1 MRSDKLNVVEY
12 IRPIGIRR
20 DGKLVKFAGTGFGF
34 EKPGLVLTAAHVVAN
49 ATNPQDVYMQL
60 SDGRF
65 LRAYSMNLHSTAD
78 VAALL
83 FESDQSLPFFKLGNP
98 PTEIREFFLG
108 TEILSYGYP
117 LTRENPDKIKLE
129 PRLMSGH
136 IQRYFCHEQGN
147 YSFYACELSFPSI
160 LGQSGSPILLAH
172 DIDSAIAVLT
182 TNFESSIVID
192 SYEEHDEGGQK
203 EIHKIKKVISYG
215 LGAALWPLSDWIR
228 SL

>member
-12 IRPIGIRR
+12 VHPIGIRR
-20 DGKLVKFAGTGFGF
+20 NGELVNFAGTGFGV
-34 EKPGLVLTAAHVVAN
+34 EKSGLILTAAHVVAN
-49 ATNPQDVYMQL
+49 AINAQEIYVQL
-60 SDGRF
+60 HAGKF
-65 LRAYSMNLHSTAD
+65 LRAYSMILHPTAD

-83 FESDQSLPFFKLGNP
+83 FKPDHSLPFFKLGNP

-108 TEILSYGYP
+108 TEVLSYGYP
-117 LTRENPDKIKLE
+117 FTRENPDKVKLE
-129 PRLMSGH
+129 PRLMSGY
-136 IQRYFCHEQGN
+136 IQRNFCHEQGN
-147 YSFYACELSFPSI
+147 YSFHAYELSFPSI
-160 LGQSGSPILLAH
+160 LGQSGSPILLAN

-192 SYEEHDEGGQK
+192 SYEEYDEGGQK

-215 LGAALWPLSDWIR
+215 IGAALWPLADWIR